1 MDDAW
6 ERISRLARFAP
17 TPHNTQP
24 LRLRPTSSDRADVV
38 LLPSRLLPVE
48 DRENRY
54 VYAAIGVFAVAIE
67 LAARANGRTAEI
79 ALGEYPGV
87 LALDAP
93 EAVVAT
99 VVLSGETAPDD
110 AAARALLRSRRTSR
124 LPYRPVEVAGPV
136 REELTAIAASYGH
149 RLKIESAPER
159 VDDFLRQNA
168 RAIIDN
174 LQITGDRREIE
185 RWVRYGA
192 TPAHG
197 DGLWQVP
204 LVQPRWELA
213 LGFRFPWLFRIPG
226 ISHLAVR
233 RFAAAQAGTRH
244 VALLSGPFREWNDL
258 FRAGKLLMEL
268 WLAMAAHD
276 VYMHPYGST
285 LTNPRHAR
293 IIASKFGDDEG
304 WLIFR
309 FGHSDVPP
317 ESPRLETVVMR

>member
-1 MDDAW
+1 
-6 ERISRLARFAP
+6 
-17 TPHNTQP
+17 
-24 LRLRPTSSDRADVV
+24 VV
-38 LLPSRLLPVE
+38 LVPSRLLPVE
-48 DRENRY
+48 DRGNRY
-54 VYAAIGVFAVAIE
+54 VYAAIGVFAVAVD
-67 LAARANGRTAEI
+67 LAARACGRTAEV
-79 ALGEYPGV
+79 ALGAYPGV

-93 EAVVAT
+93 ETVVASVT
-99 VVLSGETAPDD
+99 LTGEVAPSDD
-110 AAARALLRSRRTSR
+110 AARTLLQSRRTSR
-124 LPYRPVEVAGPV
+124 LPYRPVEVALPI
-136 REELTAIAASYGH
+136 RERLVGIADSFGH
-149 RLKIESAPER
+149 RLKIESDPGR

-168 RAIIDN
+168 WAIIDN

-197 DGLWQVP
+197 DGLWQIP

-244 VALLSGPFREWNDL
+244 VALLSGPFREWTDL

-268 WLAMAAHD
+268 WLEMAAHD

-285 LTNPRHAR
+285 LTNPDHAR

-317 ESPRLETVVMR
+317 ESPRLETVVLR